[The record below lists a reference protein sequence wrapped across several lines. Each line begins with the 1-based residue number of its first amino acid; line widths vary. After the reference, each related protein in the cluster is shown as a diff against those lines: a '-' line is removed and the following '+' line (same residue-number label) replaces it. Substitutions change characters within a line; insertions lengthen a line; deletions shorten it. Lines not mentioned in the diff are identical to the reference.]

1 MTLSYPPSP
10 RSALALRFDD
20 GHYNARAFAAVMP
33 RALVWHWHGWKP
45 YDIECWVDLM
55 TRGEWPSGE
64 RLQEVAKAGDWGLK
78 VAAEQGCRGKLAP
91 RLLPHKCFLKSY
103 ALLLSHH
110 RRLIRMAETLDL
122 EHEAPAAGRAVGNAS
137 SGAAASAGAAA
148 ANGTAAAPPPPPPP
162 REKVVIREGYSH
174 TPTHKEIRAAQRRD
188 AAHKGNESTAES
200 KFFSFFD
207 SKGKEKKG
215 KAPPAAPRPPANASA
230 PR

>member
-1 MTLSYPPSP
+1 
-10 RSALALRFDD
+10 
-20 GHYNARAFAAVMP
+20 MP

-110 RRLIRMAETLDL
+110 RRLIQMAETLDL

-137 SGAAASAGAAA
+137 SGAAASAGAPAASAGAAA
-148 ANGTAAAPPPPPPP
+148 ANGTAAAPPRP

-174 TPTHKEIRAAQRRD
+174 TPTHKEIRAAQRKD
-188 AAHKGNESTAES
+188 AAHVAAHKGNESAAEP
-200 KFFSFFD
+200 KHAHAKKKERGHAE
-207 SKGKEKKG
+207 KGKPP
-215 KAPPAAPRPPANASA
+215 PPAANASA